1 MRKETFIKL
10 NNINGNTLS
19 LLNIIIDDDV
29 FPYYYEFY
37 FERGDIYRSLIKYRN
52 DNIQSIISSRDIGL
66 LDNQYIGKDRME
78 DLFLQLINNQKYL
91 LIMSSI
97 NKGNISLSDLY
108 DRFRINPYI
117 DILRHVL

>member
-1 MRKETFIKL
+1 MRMRKETFIKL

-29 FPYYYEFY
+29 FPYYYELY

-52 DNIQSIISSRDIGL
+52 DNIQSIISSRDIVL

-78 DLFLQLINNQKYL
+78 GLFLQLINNQKYL

-97 NKGNISLSDLY
+97 NKGNISLSDL
-108 DRFRINPYI
+108 
-117 DILRHVL
+117 